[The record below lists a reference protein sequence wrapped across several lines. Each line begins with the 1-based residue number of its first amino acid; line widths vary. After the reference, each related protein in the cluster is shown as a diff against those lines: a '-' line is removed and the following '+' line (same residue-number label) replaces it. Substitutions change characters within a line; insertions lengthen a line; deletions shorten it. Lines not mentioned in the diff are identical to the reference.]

1 MSVWYI
7 PKPMGDTEQ
16 IDIPRPS
23 QLWKALSAERKVQAA
38 EAFWSDNNASV
49 EHAEAIV
56 AIAQRIK
63 FRPKSVISLPVEK
76 KARHLIAVGAVSE
89 LVAAR
94 LLVAYHLA
102 HQRPMMGS
110 FLDALGVAHE
120 NGLIREDAATPDP
133 AKMAAAAAAIARE
146 YPAPDVALYLNT
158 LLWQDPAAWGS
169 IRSVPEVIGRTVTEK
184 E

>member
-1 MSVWYI
+1 MT
-7 PKPMGDTEQ
+7 PEQ
-16 IDIPRPS
+16 RHRAAS
-23 QLWKALSAERKVQAA
+23 ALWGTDEATSDQMQAA
-38 EAFWSDNNASV
+38 LL
-49 EHAEAIV
+49 
-56 AIAQRIK
+56 IAKKMK
-63 FRPKSVISLPVEK
+63 FRPKTVMGLDDQH
-76 KARHLIAVGAVSE
+76 KARYLASVPDPPE
-89 LVAAR
+89 DLAAR
-94 LLVAYHLA
+94 LLVVYHLA
-102 HQRPMMGS
+102 EQRPMMGA